1 MIKQLPDQIKK
12 LPSERVQ
19 KGVVV
24 VMHQMG
30 SHGPAYYKRSPKAF
44 KKFLPECST
53 EILSRCSQAEIVNA
67 YDNTLVYTD
76 YFLSQ
81 VISYLKKKSAVQP
94 TVMLYVSDHGESL
107 GENKLYLHGLP
118 YAIAPDVQ
126 IHVPWITW
134 LSPSFENQ
142 RGLTRECLNADKDQK
157 ITHDH
162 LFHSVLGLMQV
173 KTQVYRAD
181 LDVYKN
187 CASAR

>member
-1 MIKQLPDQIKK
+1 
-12 LPSERVQ
+12 
-19 KGVVV
+19 
-24 VMHQMG
+24 
-30 SHGPAYYKRSPKAF
+30 
-44 KKFLPECST
+44 
-53 EILSRCSQAEIVNA
+53 
-67 YDNTLVYTD
+67 
-76 YFLSQ
+76 
-81 VISYLKKKSAVQP
+81 
-94 TVMLYVSDHGESL
+94 MLYVSDHGESL